1 MHEVLVT
8 RMGRTPLWTAIR
20 DTLRDEIAAGR
31 YSAGDQLP
39 TEARLA
45 DRFGVNRHTVRRALA
60 GLGEAGIVHARRG
73 AGVFVAQPQ
82 TMYPLGRRVRF
93 HRNLLAAGRE
103 PRRQV
108 LNLEQRK
115 ADMRE
120 AEALK
125 LPQKALVQVFEGLS
139 FADAVP
145 IAVFRS
151 VFPAGRFPGMLKA
164 LGKTPSVTAAFKA
177 MGLTDYTRAGTEITA
192 KRASPTIASHLAI
205 TSGDPI
211 LRTVSVN
218 IDPDGRAIEYGR
230 TWFAGDRIA
239 FSIGEMPEA

>member
-1 MHEVLVT
+1 
-8 RMGRTPLWTAIR
+8 MGRAPRWTAIR
-20 DTLRDEIAAGR
+20 DTLRNEIAAGR
-31 YSAGDQLP
+31 YSAGDRLP

-45 DRFGVNRHTVRRALA
+45 ERFGVNRHTVRRALA
-60 GLGEAGIVHARRG
+60 DLGEAGIVHARRG

-120 AEALK
+120 AEALH
-125 LPQKALVQVFEGLS
+125 LRGEARVQVFEGLS

-151 VFPAGRFPGMLKA
+151 VFPASRFPSILDA
-164 LGKTPSVTAAFKA
+164 LGKTPSVTEAFKA
-177 MGLTDYTRAGTEITA
+177 MGLTDYTRASTEITA
-192 KRASPTIASHLAI
+192 KRASATIASH
-205 TSGDPI
+205 
-211 LRTVSVN
+211 
-218 IDPDGRAIEYGR
+218 
-230 TWFAGDRIA
+230 
-239 FSIGEMPEA
+239 

>member
-1 MHEVLVT
+1 
-8 RMGRTPLWTAIR
+8 MGRAPRWTAIR
-20 DTLRDEIAAGR
+20 DTLRNEIAAGR

-45 DRFGVNRHTVRRALA
+45 ARFGVNRHTVRRALA
-60 GLGEAGIVHARRG
+60 DLSDVGMVHARRG

-82 TMYPLGRRVRF
+82 TIYPLGRRVRF

-103 PRRQV
+103 PKRRV

-120 AEALK
+120 AEALH
-125 LPQKALVQVFEGLS
+125 LPQDALVQVFEGLS

-151 VFPAGRFPGMLKA
+151 VFPATRFPGMLKL
-164 LGKTPSVTAAFKA
+164 LGKTPSVTAALNS
-177 MGLTDYTRAGTEITA
+177 MGLTDYTRASTEITA
-192 KRASPTIASHLAI
+192 KRASATIASHLAI
-205 TSGDPI
+205 ASGDSI

-218 IDPDGRAIEYGR
+218 VDPDGHPIEYGR
-230 TWFAGDRIA
+230 AWFAGDRIA
-239 FSIGEMPEA
+239 FSLVEMPET